1 MAHYHHIS
9 CRRSGSSL
17 NNLLVISTF
26 LANGKL
32 TISLKLIT
40 ELIVSI
46 IPVEEIFEI
55 FGDNYFGVMGVNI
68 ISVILSRVNREV
80 GQKREIPEKNHLITH
95 KQNLACLTCDLS

>member
-46 IPVEEIFEI
+46 IPVEEIF
-55 FGDNYFGVMGVNI
+55 GDNYFGVMGVNI

-80 GQKREIPEKNHLITH
+80 GQKREIPEKNHLTTH